1 VVTAARGSRALLLLH
16 LGVQAAFGLLL
27 ARAYLVRENSLERS
41 GHWLAT
47 KTTLERGVMGAFNFM
62 KGGQSVAR
70 SRLNLSAWFGYQ
82 EVLYK
87 RPLALREAEFE
98 FQLGPKAWLCFVF
111 AKTDSG
117 FAGVRLSL
125 SERFPSQFF
134 TASEAG
140 EFLTRVPLRLPAL
153 KPRGWHRALLRF
165 DARGAALL
173 IDGQPAGDFQAP
185 LPTPQLVGFRG
196 GRRVALVQS
205 VVFREHAGDALRPVS
220 DVHESFAATDQLRA
234 SAATLLAVL
243 CLNGAAFWWLRRRDP
258 RRAAFAT
265 LLANGVGAVLVGLVL
280 AYQAYS
286 ASRYPA
292 LDRALLASESEWK
305 IASAEEV
312 RALVRRRYAGAP
324 AGRRVLFL
332 GTSQTWGAGAQ
343 RKAETFV
350 EVVERRLNE
359 SEAPQRFECVNGG
372 ISAVDSGY
380 LVDVFDSEWRHLGAR
395 AVVIDLGNNDGDAQ
409 RLAQNLGRLIALARG
424 ASAAPLVVLE
434 PNSAEDPGADIEA
447 LRVRHAAMRRVAEAS
462 GVPVVDMHAH
472 LAQQEDRG
480 FLWWDSVHL
489 TSFGQRLFAERLL
502 PELQRLLRAPAAD

>member
-1 VVTAARGSRALLLLH
+1 MKLSRDSLALLLLH
-16 LGVQAAFGLLL
+16 VGVQIAFGALL
-27 ARAYLVRENSLERS
+27 ARAYLLRENSLERS

-87 RPLALREAEFE
+87 RPLALREAEFD

-111 AKTDSG
+111 AKTDAG

-134 TASEAG
+134 TASGDG
-140 EFLTRVPLRLPAL
+140 EFLTRVPLALPAL

-165 DARGAALL
+165 DARGASLA
-173 IDGQPAGDFQAP
+173 IDGKPVGEFATALPP
-185 LPTPQLVGFRG
+185 LQLVGFRG
-196 GRRVALVQS
+196 GRRVALVES
-205 VVFREHAGDALRPVS
+205 VVFRERSGDSLRPES
-220 DVHESFAATDQLRA
+220 DVHESFGAQDALRV
-234 SAATLLAVL
+234 SAAVVLALL
-243 CLNGAAFWWLRRRDP
+243 CLNGAVLWLLRRREP
-258 RRAAFAT
+258 RRAALAT
-265 LLANGVGAVLVGLVL
+265 LLANGVGAVLAGLL
-280 AYQAYS
+280 IAYQSFA

-292 LDRALLASESEWK
+292 LDRALQASESQWK
-305 IASAEEV
+305 IATAEEV
-312 RALVRRRYAGAP
+312 RALVQRRYSRAP
-324 AGRRVLFL
+324 LAKRVLFL

-343 RKAETFV
+343 RAGETFV

-359 SEAPQRFECVNGG
+359 SGAPQRFECVNGG

-380 LVDVFDSEWRHLGAR
+380 LVDVFDSEWRRLGAR
-395 AVVIDLGNNDGDAQ
+395 AVVIDLGNNDGEAQ
-409 RLAQNLGRLIALARG
+409 RLAQNLGRLIAMAR
-424 ASAAPLVVLE
+424 ASGAAPLLVLE
-434 PNSAEDPGADIEA
+434 PNSAEDPGADIDS
-447 LRVRHAAMRRVAEAS
+447 LRARHAAMRRVAEAS

-472 LAQQEDRG
+472 LAEQEDRG

-502 PELQRLLRAPAAD
+502 PELRALLGGPAAD

>member
-1 VVTAARGSRALLLLH
+1 VVKAARDSRALLLLH
-16 LGVQAAFGLLL
+16 LGVQVGFGLLL
-27 ARAYLVRENSLERS
+27 ARAYLLRENSLERS
-41 GHWLAT
+41 GHWLST

-62 KGGQSVAR
+62 RGGQSVAR

-87 RPLALREAEFE
+87 RPLALREAEFD

-111 AKTDSG
+111 AKTDAG

-134 TASEAG
+134 TASEEG
-140 EFLTRVPLRLPAL
+140 EFLTRVPLQLPAL

-173 IDGQPAGDFQAP
+173 IDGKPVGEFQAP

-196 GRRVALVQS
+196 GRRVALVEN
-205 VVFREHAGDALRPVS
+205 VVFREQTGDGLRPAS
-220 DVHESFAATDQLRA
+220 DVHESFGATDQLRV
-234 SAATLLAVL
+234 SAATVLALL
-243 CLNGAAFWWLRRRDP
+243 CLNGAAFWLLRRRDA

-265 LLANGVGAVLVGLVL
+265 LLANGVGAVLVALVL
-280 AYQAYS
+280 AYQSFA

-292 LDRALLASESEWK
+292 LDRALQASESEWK
-305 IASAEEV
+305 IGTAEEV
-312 RALVRRRYAGAP
+312 RALVRRRYAGEPRAK
-324 AGRRVLFL
+324 RVLFL

-343 RKAETFV
+343 RRGETFV

-359 SEAPQRFECVNGG
+359 AGGPERFECVNGG

-380 LVDVFDSEWRHLGAR
+380 LVDVFESEWRRLGAR
-395 AVVIDLGNNDGDAQ
+395 ALVIDLGNNDGDAQ
-409 RLAQNLGRLIALARG
+409 RLAQNLARLIALAR
-424 ASAAPLVVLE
+424 ASGAAPLVVLE
-434 PNSAEDPGADIEA
+434 PNSAEDPGADIES
-447 LRVRHAAMRRVAEAS
+447 LRGRHAAMRGVAEAG

-472 LAQQEDRG
+472 LAGQEDRG

-502 PELQRLLRAPAAD
+502 PELQALLRAAAAD